1 MLWGVCFSYVLLQ
14 QVAVAASRSCGMLQS
29 RQVAVAARW
38 ATMTVWVWIAAQ
50 TAPVRFVK
58 GLD

>member
-50 TAPVRFVK
+50 TAPVRFV
-58 GLD
+58 